1 MDHLTLGLQNFLQQK
16 TFKIA
21 QMHGDH
27 TAHMTPENR
36 VGHADTSA
44 DAHHPHIFFITFFG
58 PKMVIFGRF
67 MAPCFPDAICA
78 LLSTQNGVSCVSTVH
93 T

>member
-1 MDHLTLGLQNFLQQK
+1 MDHLTLTLQNFLQQK

-21 QMHGDH
+21 QMNGDH

-44 DAHHPHIFFITFFG
+44 DAHHPH
-58 PKMVIFGRF
+58 MLDLYEYMRR
-67 MAPCFPDAICA
+67 ICRINGYSA
-78 LLSTQNGVSCVSTVH
+78 TAWPTLLVCAKKD
-93 T
+93 